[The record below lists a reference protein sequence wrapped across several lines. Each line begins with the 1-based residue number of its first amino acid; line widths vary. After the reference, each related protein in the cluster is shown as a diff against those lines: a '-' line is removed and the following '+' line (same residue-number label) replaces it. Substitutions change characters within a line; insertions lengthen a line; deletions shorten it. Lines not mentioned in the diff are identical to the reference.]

1 MSKFNFM
8 PRLESITFK
17 QLRALAAV
25 VERGTISL
33 AADQLG
39 LTAPAVHTQLRSLE
53 DNLGCA
59 LLDRSDPRSPGLT
72 AEGKLLFE
80 AYQSMQATLATSLER
95 IASLNDGYKGSVIL
109 GVASTG
115 KYFAP
120 KLVAELRRALPD
132 VDIQLKV
139 GNRDMLLEALSQRT
153 IELLIMGRPSREPAV
168 IARELG
174 DHPHIFIAA
183 PEHHLARLERVAV
196 TDLMEETFLC
206 REQGSGSR
214 ILMER
219 YLDRIGDGQPYK
231 TSTMGSNETIKQAV
245 MAGLGI
251 AMISQ
256 HTVTDELDSGRLVQL
271 RTEIPAVVRQWYL
284 MYAKDLALT
293 PTLRAVHDY
302 ILAQKGA
309 FLPRLKGAPESRQE
323 RAA

>member
-1 MSKFNFM
+1 MLR
-8 PRLESITFK
+8 PESITFK
-17 QLRALAAV
+17 QLRALEAV

-33 AADQLG
+33 AAEQLG

-53 DNLGCA
+53 ENLGCA
-59 LLDRSDPRSPGLT
+59 LLDRSDPRSPALT
-72 AEGKLLFE
+72 AEGKLLLD
-80 AYQSMQATLATSLER
+80 AHKRMQAVLASSLQK
-95 IASLNDGYKGSVIL
+95 IASLHDGYKGSVVL

-120 KLVAELRRALPD
+120 KLVADLRQVFPD
-132 VDIQLKV
+132 VDIRLKV
-139 GNRDMLLEALSQRT
+139 GNRDTLLEALSQRA

-183 PEHHLARLERVAV
+183 PDHRLAGLETVAV
-196 TDLMEETFLC
+196 SDLLEETFLC

-219 YLDRIGDGQPYK
+219 YLGQIGDGQPYK

-256 HTVTDELDSGRLVQL
+256 HTVTEELASGRLVQL
-271 RTEIPAVVRQWYL
+271 RTERPAIVRQWYL
-284 MYAKDLALT
+284 MYAKDLELT
-293 PTLRAVHDY
+293 PTLRAVYDY

-309 FLPRLKGAPESRQE
+309 FLPRLASGAGSENSPT
-323 RAA
+323 A